1 MTDYMVVSRN
11 GTGPLSKAVQVM
23 IDKGWIVTGG
33 VTTSKDT
40 VGRKTI
46 TIYHQALILNKN

>member
-1 MTDYMVVSRN
+1 MTNYMVVSRN

-23 IDKGWIVTGG
+23 IDEGWNIAGG

-40 VGRKTI
+40 VGRKTV